1 MTWMDNEDYYQNSFG
16 MDFVQSEQQQEERI
30 G

>member
-1 MTWMDNEDYYQNSFG
+1 MDNEDYYQNSFGDG